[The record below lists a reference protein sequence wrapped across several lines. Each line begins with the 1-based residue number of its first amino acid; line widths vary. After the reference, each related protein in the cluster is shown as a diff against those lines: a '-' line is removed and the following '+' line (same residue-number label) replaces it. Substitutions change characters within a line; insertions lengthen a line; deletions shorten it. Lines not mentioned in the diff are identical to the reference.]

1 MTASAT
7 FLQHP
12 LPPEVSKV
20 ARGLEVWR
28 TRAQRGRRIPE
39 GLWAEAARLARTYG
53 VSRVSAAL
61 RLSYYDL
68 QRRARGRRGA
78 KTQPPAPPTFLQLP
92 GPTVGADWDHRG
104 TVELVHGSGS
114 RLILRLPEA
123 KPEDLLPLVQAF
135 LGHPR

>member
-7 FLQHP
+7 FLQHT
-12 LPPEVSKV
+12 LPSEVYKV

-28 TRAQRGRRIPE
+28 TSAKRGRRIPE
-39 GLWAEAARLARTYG
+39 GLWAEAASLARTYG

-61 RLSYYDL
+61 SLSYYDL

-78 KTQPPAPPTFLQLP
+78 KTQTAAQPTFIQLP
-92 GPTVGADWDHRG
+92 VPTVGANLDHRG
-104 TVELVHGSGS
+104 TVELVHDSGS

-135 LGHPR
+135 LHHHR